1 MHHYNWKRTQP
12 QGILPAAIKPK
23 KGNLDTFERVYYTRA
38 IIGVAAG
45 IVAGFV
51 IPFDPVNPP
60 VDQGVSIGIA
70 LGIAIVFYFVS
81 FGIGKGIAKN
91 VPKEKRRKVA
101 TEGIIPFI
109 FMLLTFM
116 IIVYT
121 ALHQSILT

>member
-1 MHHYNWKRTQP
+1 MKT
-12 QGILPAAIKPK
+12 AARHFTGSNLIK
-23 KGNLDTFERVYYTRA
+23 KGNLDTFERVYYARA

-45 IVAGFV
+45 IVAGLV
-51 IPFDPVNPP
+51 IPFEPSGNLN
-60 VDQGVSIGIA
+60 QEMSLGTALLIA
-70 LGIAIVFYFVS
+70 FVFYFISLGV
-81 FGIGKGIAKN
+81 GRRIARN
-91 VPKEKRRKVA
+91 VPKDKRRKVA

>member
-1 MHHYNWKRTQP
+1 
-12 QGILPAAIKPK
+12 
-23 KGNLDTFERVYYTRA
+23 LDTFERVYYTRA

-51 IPFDPVNPP
+51 IPVEFDQAASV
-60 VDQGVSIGIA
+60 GVAVLIA
-70 LGIAIVFYFVS
+70 FVFYFISLGV
-81 FGIGKGIAKN
+81 GKGIAKN

-116 IIVYT
+116 IITYT
-121 ALHQSILT
+121 ALHQSILS